1 MEVFKGKI
9 VNFNLIKFN
18 QNFLKKKK
26 KGSTRQYEN
35 DKENNLKK
43 KKKTVRF

>member
-1 MEVFKGKI
+1 MKVFKGKI

-26 KGSTRQYEN
+26 KKGSTRQYEN
-35 DKENNLKK
+35 DKENN
-43 KKKTVRF
+43 